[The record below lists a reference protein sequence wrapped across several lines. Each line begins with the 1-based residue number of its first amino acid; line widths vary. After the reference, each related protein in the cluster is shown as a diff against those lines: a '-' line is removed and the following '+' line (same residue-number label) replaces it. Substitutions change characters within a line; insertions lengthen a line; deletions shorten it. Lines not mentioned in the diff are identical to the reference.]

1 MKVLC
6 FGEILFDVFPYGAR
20 LGGAPLNVAYHLK
33 KLGDET
39 IVVSALGEDELGEK
53 AGKTI
58 SSLGLDTR
66 YINHSSYPTGRAD
79 IVLSDGN
86 ADYTFNYPSA
96 WDDIR
101 VERRRIDG
109 DVLYFGT
116 LAERSEVSRKTLA
129 YIKDEFRSKE
139 VFFDVNLRKNFYT
152 NEIILSGLDSATML
166 KMNDEE
172 APVIL
177 DIAGVRTVEE
187 ISESFNIPVVIV
199 TRGKD
204 GSSAYYKNRWYEEE
218 AVSSKVV
225 DTVGAGDS
233 LSAAFIHTFMKTKD
247 AALSLKVGA
256 TLASFIVSREGAIP
270 EYDEEI
276 ERKLSLLLK

>member
-1 MKVLC
+1 MRVIC

-20 LGGAPLNVAYHLK
+20 LGGAPLNATYHLN
-33 KLGDET
+33 KLGDAAV
-39 IVVSALGEDELGEK
+39 VVSAVGEDELGEE
-53 AGKTI
+53 ARKTI
-58 SSLGLDTR
+58 SSLSLDTR

-79 IVLSDGN
+79 IILSDGN

-101 VERRRIDG
+101 VEHGRIEG

-116 LAERSEVSRKTLA
+116 LAQRSEVSRETLEQ
-129 YIKDEFRSKE
+129 IKEEFKSKE

-152 NEIILSGLDSATML
+152 REIILSGLDSATML
-166 KMNDEE
+166 KMNDDEV
-172 APVIL
+172 PVIL
-177 DIAGVRTVEE
+177 DIAEAGTVEE

-199 TRGKD
+199 TKGKD
-204 GSSAYYKNRWYEEE
+204 GSSAYYKDRWYEEK

-247 AALSLKVGA
+247 TALSLKVGT
-256 TLASFIVSREGAIP
+256 TLASFVVSREGAIP
-270 EYDEEI
+270 EYDDEI